1 MQSIIGRF
9 IGFES
14 LLGPG
19 LVKVVYYFG
28 AAAIVLGGGFA
39 LMMALVS
46 LFGGNIGA
54 GLMQLLAVPA
64 VAAVALVYWRF
75 LCELFMLAFLAY
87 ERLTEIRNSMRIA
100 TGEASA
106 PDPNHPAF

>member
-9 IGFES
+9 IGFNS
-14 LLGPG
+14 LLGPS

-28 AAAIVLGGGFA
+28 AATIVVTAGFA
-39 LMMALVS
+39 LMMALFA
-46 LFGGNIGA
+46 LFGGNIGT

-64 VAAVALVYWRF
+64 VAAVGLVYWRF
-75 LCELFMLAFLAY
+75 LCELFMIAFLAY
-87 ERLTEIRNSMRIA
+87 ERLVEIRNSMQIA

-106 PDPNHPAF
+106 PEPNHPAF